1 MKQDIE
7 IIRGTT
13 NTFNIEV
20 KDADGAAYTLSS
32 GEKLVFGVK
41 ANKQQ
46 ADCDI
51 LKTLTANDITDSGAY
66 ALKLSPEDTA
76 DLPCGHYC
84 YDVGLVSGED
94 YYCVIDC
101 SRFVIKHS
109 ITDKEMLTEGTS

>member
-20 KDADGAAYTLSS
+20 KDADGAAYALAG

-46 ADCDI
+46 AECDI
-51 LKTLTANDITDSGAY
+51 VKTLTASDVTDSGAY
-66 ALKLSPEDTA
+66 ALKLNPEDTA

-84 YDVGLVSGED
+84 YDVGLASGSD
-94 YYCVIDC
+94 YYSVIEC
-101 SRFVIKHS
+101 SRFVITHS
-109 ITDKEMLTEGTS
+109 ITDKEMLEVAT